1 MSTIVTRLG
10 KGSALTWEE
19 ADANFTNLNTD
30 KVDTSTI
37 KNFVI
42 DFGAVKTVGTSNTA
56 AFDAALSSMASSG
69 ARVLYIP
76 EGYYDFDTKPAAITL
91 SGLRIIA
98 DPNAYFYRNY
108 VPGAATDG
116 FFDIKCSLVH
126 IENLTIIAKLGT
138 TGVAI
143 KAVYPDDGSYTADY
157 GVLKNVR
164 VYGDALH
171 YWSKDLYLD
180 GTLRIGGTPGIRDWL
195 IDNCRFWD
203 VESGGKHIHFEEA
216 IATSVIGGGF
226 FKGSGPGTGL
236 AHISGSS
243 GHPSQTVCFV
253 NGAWSGTIQV
263 EWTTVG
269 WISGSLAT
277 ALTIDANST
286 NVTCVAGGGYSV
298 TNDST
303 TCQKLNGG
311 YQLTGKS
318 SIALAINH
326 NAGGSST
333 ASGIKG
339 NTTVLSDVTSSYA
352 ANQTGVNVQ
361 SSIGFVLPQLYH
373 YSALQGT
380 FNSPSTVI
388 NQYGFITTS
397 TMTGADNN
405 FGFYGALTAASG
417 RHNFYAVGDADN
429 YFAGTIASL
438 GSYTAT
444 TAVSANMAIASNGA
458 ITRATSSRRYKKD
471 VEPLDDARADAIVFG
486 AKPVWYRSTCKGDN
500 QAWGYYGLIAED
512 EADVDPR
519 LVHWGRPAR
528 PLAIKI
534 EHAAEKDPAGNEIKA
549 AWTETINTFEEDTDA
564 PLRAEGVMYDRYV
577 APMLNVIQRQQKAI
591 EALQARIDKL

>member
-243 GHPSQTVCFV
+243 GHESQKVSFSD
-253 NGAWSGTIQV
+253 GLWSGTIQV
-263 EWTTVG
+263 DYTNKMEITGNLDTA
-269 WISGSLAT
+269 ITIAAT
-277 ALTIDANST
+277 AT
-286 NVTCVAGGGYSV
+286 NVQCLAAGSYSSPTAFNV
-298 TNDST
+298 V
-303 TCQKLNGG
+303 
-311 YQLTGKS
+311 
-318 SIALAINH
+318 H
-326 NAGGSST
+326 NASGNINT
-333 ASGIKG
+333 NGIKG
-339 NTTVLSDVTSSYA
+339 NVTVLSDVTNSYA
-352 ANQTGVNVQ
+352 ANVTGINTQ
-361 SSIGFVLPQLYH
+361 SASFTLTQLYH
-373 YSALQGT
+373 YSASQGT
-380 FNSPSTVI
+380 FNSPSAVT
-388 NQYGFITTS
+388 NQYGFIANS
-397 TMTGADNN
+397 NLTGATNN
-405 FGFYGALTAASG
+405 YGFYGNIASG
-417 RHNFYAVGDADN
+417 TGRYNFYGIGTAQN
-429 YFAGTIASL
+429 YFTGTIASL
-438 GSYTAT
+438 GSYNST
-444 TAVSANMAIASNGA
+444 TGSAANMTIDSSGL
-458 ITRATSSRRYKKD
+458 IQRSTSSRRYKKD
-471 VEPLDDARADAIVFG
+471 IETLHHFYADEVIFKAR
-486 AKPVWYRSTCKGDN
+486 PVWYRSTCENDN
-500 QAWGYYGLIAED
+500 PNWGWYGLIAE
-512 EADVDPR
+512 EVATLDPR
-519 LVHWGRPAR
+519 LVNWGYPT
-528 PLAIKI
+528 KI
-534 EHAAEKDPAGNEIKA
+534 EKRRSPVGPDGVDVELVDTPVP
-549 AWTETINTFEEDTDA
+549 DTDQ
-564 PLRAEGVMYDRYV
+564 PLQAEGVQYERLVVLLIDV
-577 APMLNVIQRQQKAI
+577 VQRQQLEIKTLTERVTAL
-591 EALQARIDKL
+591 EAKD